1 MKTNRKWWGLIVAL
15 FCSISVLQAD
25 EWWKKREFLT
35 YSPRYFGPNAFPFP
49 ELMGGKLPS
58 RWEVEVRGEY
68 HTMPGDQTQDIFA
81 RVYIPI
87 AKGKAGIMANWTIAE
102 WYKTSEAVRDERS
115 AVETEPAIPCH
126 GDIVLNFFYQVLRNE
141 KWADISVSA
150 NLKTAS
156 GNRLCDAR
164 YTDAASYW
172 FDVNI
177 GRDLWKNPA
186 YNSFVRIEGLAGF
199 YCWMTNLDDNRQNDA
214 VCYGGAVSGAWK
226 NLSARCD
233 LVGFRGYL
241 NNGDRPLL
249 LRTKLEY
256 EIKKN
261 IISFRYRHGLH
272 DFLYDSYSLA
282 YIRCF

>member
-1 MKTNRKWWGLIVAL
+1 M
-15 FCSISVLQAD
+15 
-25 EWWKKREFLT
+25 
-35 YSPRYFGPNAFPFP
+35 
-49 ELMGGKLPS
+49 
-58 RWEVEVRGEY
+58 
-68 HTMPGDQTQDIFA
+68 
-81 RVYIPI
+81 
-87 AKGKAGIMANWTIAE
+87 
-102 WYKTSEAVRDERS
+102 
-115 AVETEPAIPCH
+115 
-126 GDIVLNFFYQVLRNE
+126 
-141 KWADISVSA
+141 SA

-214 VCYGGAVSGAWK
+214 VCSGGAVSGAWK